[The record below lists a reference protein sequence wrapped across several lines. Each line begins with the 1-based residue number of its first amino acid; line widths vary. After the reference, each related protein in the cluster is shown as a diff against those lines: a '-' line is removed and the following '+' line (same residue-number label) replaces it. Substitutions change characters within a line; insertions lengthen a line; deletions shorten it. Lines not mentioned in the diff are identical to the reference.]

1 MAASSAARLI
11 ERLRIGPVC
20 CVSIRNEPFHD
31 GARQC
36 TLASTAAAAI
46 ASPPQ
51 TALPRSSLPHLIP
64 SRTTVPWSPPNNS
77 FSCSRPQSTNE
88 ISQCP
93 RPNLGRECRQRPSAP
108 QSTPQVN
115 TYRTHVAAEKLHG
128 PVGPVVISPASR
140 GDCLATRGST
150 GPPTSKFISS
160 ALRVPACSR
169 RASGKSSRWPFRRS
183 N

>member
-1 MAASSAARLI
+1 
-11 ERLRIGPVC
+11 
-20 CVSIRNEPFHD
+20 
-31 GARQC
+31 
-36 TLASTAAAAI
+36 
-46 ASPPQ
+46 
-51 TALPRSSLPHLIP
+51 LIP

-88 ISQCP
+88 ISPSP
-93 RPNLGRECRQRPSAP
+93 RPRFRRGCRSQPAAP
-108 QSTPQVN
+108 PTTPQAN

-128 PVGPVVISPASR
+128 PVGPVVVFPASR
-140 GDCLATRGST
+140 INALATRGST